1 MHLGS
6 LGIIIP
12 TLDICLAQFDY
23 NNKITNK
30 SLLGLGEVNQ
40 VIEPFEDGHN
50 IRKSH
55 HYLQI
60 TK

>member
-1 MHLGS
+1 MHLSS
-6 LGIIIP
+6 LGIIVP

-30 SLLGLGEVNQ
+30 SLLGFGEVIQ
-40 VIEPFEDGHN
+40 VIEPFKHGHN
-50 IRKSH
+50 TRKSH